1 MKLCF
6 KSLTLENTWTHLN
19 WATVKMEAP
28 QHSLPSHILSHQQYY
43 LWAGPVTEETLQ
55 RAPLLWLGGL
65 QGPGHQTQP
74 GGASWG
80 LVLMVRTQTEA
91 EGHHGACALSYPG
104 QPGSASS
111 QLSPPPTL
119 PSSASGSTFLL
130 VILLPVP
137 TTRMEKQ
144 GPLHPP
150 KIGLLAGERA
160 QLLLM
165 GPECGS
171 RWESSR
177 DNHTPWLLE
186 VLGMLRR
193 LGI

>member
-28 QHSLPSHILSHQQYY
+28 RHSLLSHILSHQYY
-43 LWAGPVTEETLQ
+43 LWAGPVLKKLF
-55 RAPLLWLGGL
+55 RV
-65 QGPGHQTQP
+65 GPSSDWEACKVLATRFNT
-74 GGASWG
+74 SWD
-80 LVLMVRTQTEA
+80 LVLMVRAQTEG

-111 QLSPPPTL
+111 QLSPPPPL

-137 TTRMEKQ
+137 ATGMENQ
-144 GPLHPP
+144 GPLQPP
-150 KIGLLAGERA
+150 KKASLLASEHS
-160 QLLLM
+160 
-165 GPECGS
+165 CF
-171 RWESSR
+171 
-177 DNHTPWLLE
+177 
-186 VLGMLRR
+186 
-193 LGI
+193 